1 MEVVFTGDEEVHVPK
16 EIMLEETGS
25 RGLELCR
32 VLVWVVESK
41 LLGLT
46 FVLSLLWTSEWLEW
60 WLTSRYQ

>member
-32 VLVWVVESK
+32 VLV
-41 LLGLT
+41 
-46 FVLSLLWTSEWLEW
+46 
-60 WLTSRYQ
+60 